1 MRKLERSI
9 VSMCSRACGKKLNVA
24 IQASRRSR
32 IRVSLTFREV
42 TRYWPTNRPLR
53 FKDGP
58 SALRRTERLIVVDSI
73 VTRLLDTYISHV
85 VVATGTIVVP

>member
-1 MRKLERSI
+1 VFASVRKETKRGNSGLAQVADSGVLDVSRSHQI
-9 VSMCSRACGKKLNVA
+9 VADK
-24 IQASRRSR
+24 
-32 IRVSLTFREV
+32 
-42 TRYWPTNRPLR
+42 PPLR

>member
-1 MRKLERSI
+1 MFASVRKETKRGNSGLAQVADSGVLDVSRSHQI
-9 VSMCSRACGKKLNVA
+9 VADK
-24 IQASRRSR
+24 
-32 IRVSLTFREV
+32 
-42 TRYWPTNRPLR
+42 PPLR